1 MDPNAKTIIS
11 FALFFLYLSF
21 SNISLARGAEVGTF
35 IYFCKI
41 MFTLVS
47 KLNTYI
53 YIWCYFG
60 NRRWNSI
67 YVRAESRE
75 RTRGMGKNKPSLENL
90 QHRKIPSPIDLTN
103 ARVSIIRDEA
113 WRRQYKPAPAVI
125 VNRGHDVMVHLFSC
139 KLSLHYAYAWWY
151 NSNSNQ

>member
-53 YIWCYFG
+53 YI
-60 NRRWNSI
+60 
-67 YVRAESRE
+67 
-75 RTRGMGKNKPSLENL
+75 
-90 QHRKIPSPIDLTN
+90 
-103 ARVSIIRDEA
+103 
-113 WRRQYKPAPAVI
+113 
-125 VNRGHDVMVHLFSC
+125 
-139 KLSLHYAYAWWY
+139 
-151 NSNSNQ
+151 